1 MATLSRNIL
10 EIRYAI
16 RDLVPLAKKLER
28 EGKRIIYLNIG
39 DPLKYDFETPRHI
52 IEAMY
57 KASLEGHNYYSDSL
71 GIEELREAISDKL
84 RELYGIDV
92 PPSRVVVTSGVA
104 EAINFTFRALL
115 DPGDEV
121 LVPGPAYPAYISAPM
136 IYHGKAVE
144 YRCPPEYGYAP
155 DPDDIR
161 RKITGRTKAILINT
175 PNNPT
180 GSVYPAKTLREVL
193 DIAAEHGIPVISD
206 EIYDRI
212 ILEGEYHHPYRYVGE
227 DVLYIGLNGF
237 SKQYLMTGWRLG
249 YLYVSGPEGDVDAFM
264 EAIAKQARNRLCPS
278 TPAQYGGVAALRGGD
293 EHLHDMIMRLRRR
306 METFVKM
313 VGEVPGIEA
322 EMPRATFYVFPRID
336 TSLLGDDKSFV
347 ERLLVEE
354 GVYLV
359 HGSGF
364 GRYGEGHFRAVV
376 LAPEELLVEA
386 VDRISRFVRRR
397 LS

>member
-10 EIRYAI
+10 GIRYAI
-16 RDLVPLAKKLER
+16 RDLVPLARRLEK

-52 IEAMY
+52 VEAMY
-57 KASLEGHNYYSDSL
+57 RASLEGHNYYSDSL
-71 GIEELREAISDKL
+71 GIEELRTAISEKL
-84 RELYGIDV
+84 RDLYGIDV
-92 PPSRVVVTSGVA
+92 PPSRVAVTSGVA
-104 EAINFTFRALL
+104 EAINFTVRALL
-115 DPGDEV
+115 DPGDEI

-136 IYHGKAVE
+136 IYHGRAVE

-161 RKITGRTKAILINT
+161 NKITGRTKAILINT

-180 GSVYPAKTLREVL
+180 GAVYPAKVLREVL
-193 DIAAEHGIPVISD
+193 DIAAEHGLPVISD

-212 ILEGEYHHPYRYVGE
+212 ILEGEYHHPHRHLRGE
-227 DVLYIGLNGF
+227 VLYIGLNGF

-249 YLYVSGPEGDVDAFM
+249 YLYVSGPDEDVEAFM
-264 EAIAKQARNRLCPS
+264 EAVAKQARNRLCPS

-293 EHLHDMIMRLRRR
+293 EHLHDMIRRLRRR
-306 METFVKM
+306 MEMFVKM
-313 VGEVPGIEA
+313 INEVPGIEA
-322 EMPRATFYVFPRID
+322 ETPRATFYVFPRID
-336 TSLLGDDKSFV
+336 TSILGDDRAFV
-347 ERLLVEE
+347 ESLLVEE

-364 GRYGEGHFRAVV
+364 GRYGAGHFRAVV
-376 LAPEELLVEA
+376 LAPEELLEEA
-386 VDRISRFVRRR
+386 VERISRFVRRR